1 MNRFTTNLANAE
13 MSRLLN
19 QANRITKDPDKV
31 FVLMEKHPDQVEDT
45 RLQKIVKEL
54 NDLKFK
60 FDVNYIKVSYKDDLF
75 KVNIITN

>member
-1 MNRFTTNLANAE
+1 MSNLKTNLANAE

-19 QANRITKDPDKV
+19 QANRITKKPDKV
-31 FVLMEKHPDQVEDT
+31 FELMAQEPEQVKDEK
-45 RLQKIVKEL
+45 LKKIVKKL

-60 FDVNYIKVSYKDDLF
+60 FDVIYIKVSYKDDLF